1 MCPRPTESAL
11 ICYLFNSRFPRCPVA
26 PMVMKCLER
35 LVRDHV
41 TPSLPVT
48 IDSLQFAYQTNR
60 STDDAMSHLLH
71 TLSGSPRA
79 TGRGDQEWHTSAD
92 YRYFQHLSV
101 VEHMEKEE
109 QQIQC
114 KTSTS
119 WPTSLD
125 DLLHSRTKVQ
135 IKRMRVSPHVS
146 PHGLWYKSANL
157 IRHINQKSK
166 LNGLSMSVISL
177 CVTAGLIPHSEIISH
192 PGVKGAFSWI
202 LGDFPAS
209 SLISSSHL
217 CHNLAQP
224 IRLKASCFFK

>member
-1 MCPRPTESAL
+1 MCPQPTESAL

-48 IDSLQFAYQTNR
+48 IDPLQFAYQTNC
-60 STDDAMSHLLH
+60 STDDVISHLLH

-79 TGRGDQEWHTSAD
+79 TETLAEGIKSDMPLLTTGIFNT
-92 YRYFQHLSV
+92 SV

-146 PHGLWYKSANL
+146 PHGLWYKSAN
-157 IRHINQKSK
+157 
-166 LNGLSMSVISL
+166 
-177 CVTAGLIPHSEIISH
+177 SH
-192 PGVKGAFSWI
+192 
-202 LGDFPAS
+202 
-209 SLISSSHL
+209 
-217 CHNLAQP
+217 
-224 IRLKASCFFK
+224 

>member
-1 MCPRPTESAL
+1 MIPAVPSSTNGDEVFRETG
-11 ICYLFNSRFPRCPVA
+11 
-26 PMVMKCLER
+26 
-35 LVRDHV
+35 HV

-48 IDSLQFAYQTNR
+48 TDPLQFAYQTNR

-79 TGRGDQEWHTSAD
+79 TETLAEGIKSDMPLLTTGI
-92 YRYFQHLSV
+92 FN
-101 VEHMEKEE
+101 
-109 QQIQC
+109 
-114 KTSTS
+114 
-119 WPTSLD
+119 TSLWWNTWRKRSSRFSVKPRRD
-125 DLLHSRTKVQ
+125 ARVAGWSSEQRSKYREWEFLLTCLLMVYD
-135 IKRMRVSPHVS
+135 IN
-146 PHGLWYKSANL
+146 LLIL